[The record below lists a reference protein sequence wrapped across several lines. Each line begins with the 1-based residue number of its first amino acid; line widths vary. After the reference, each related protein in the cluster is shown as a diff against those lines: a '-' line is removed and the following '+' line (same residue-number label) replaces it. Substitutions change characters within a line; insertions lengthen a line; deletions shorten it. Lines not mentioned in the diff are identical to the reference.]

1 MRRSRAAVRRRR
13 LTPKKGPG
21 MTKCLVTASLFA
33 LSLTAAN
40 ALDLN
45 ELRPCKPAAARYCDR
60 SGGMTT
66 SNLLQCGATLASVS
80 NRIGNECRQVLRRY
94 GQLSAAN

>member
-1 MRRSRAAVRRRR
+1 M
-13 LTPKKGPG
+13 
-21 MTKCLVTASLFA
+21 MKCLVAAGLFA

-40 ALDLN
+40 AFDLN

>member
-1 MRRSRAAVRRRR
+1 
-13 LTPKKGPG
+13 
-21 MTKCLVTASLFA
+21 MTKCLVAAGLFA

-40 ALDLN
+40 AFDLN

-60 SGGMTT
+60 SGGMTA

-80 NRIGNECRQVLRRY
+80 SRIGNECRQVLRRH
-94 GQLSAAN
+94 GQLSQAN

>member
-1 MRRSRAAVRRRR
+1 M
-13 LTPKKGPG
+13 
-21 MTKCLVTASLFA
+21 MKCLVAAGLFA

-40 ALDLN
+40 AFDLN

-80 NRIGNECRQVLRRY
+80 NRIGSECRQVLRRY
-94 GQLSAAN
+94 GQL